1 MWLASSIEKNKIQS
15 GRQDNLFNTETMML
29 FSEIKNDI
37 LIMKDGWLRAILRVK
52 WLNLDL
58 KNFDEQQVVLEQY
71 KKFLNWLDFPMQ
83 ILIRNSYLDLSDY
96 LAYFRWNLENVENIT
111 LKTQWDN
118 YLKFLEDIESQQ
130 WLIFNKEF
138 YIVVPYYQAE
148 DDNKQV
154 NKTWFEKLL
163 NVLNAKDNVE
173 SIVARYRSFLKWQ
186 KSIETRT
193 SLIIEWLGGMW
204 IWVEQLNT
212 SEIINLLFRNYN
224 PLIHGSEADMS

>member
-1 MWLASSIEKNKIQS
+1 MWIAAVEKNKIQS

-37 LIMKDGWLRAILRVK
+37 LIMKDWWLRAILRVK

-58 KNFDEQQVVLEQY
+58 KNFDEQQIVLEQY

-96 LAYFRWNLENVENIT
+96 LSYFRWNLENLENIT
-111 LKTQWDN
+111 LKTQWEN
-118 YLKFLEDIESQQ
+118 YLKFLENIEMQQ

-138 YIVVPYYQAE
+138 YIIVPFYQAE

-154 NKTWFEKLL
+154 NKSWFDKLL

-173 SIVARYRSFLKWQ
+173 TIVARYRSFLKW
-186 KSIETRT
+186 KRSLETRT
-193 SLIIEWLGGMW
+193 SLIVDWLGGMW
-204 IWVEQLNT
+204 ITVEQLDT

-224 PLIHGSEADMS
+224 PLIHSSEADMS

>member
-1 MWLASSIEKNKIQS
+1 MWIAAVEKNKIQS

-37 LIMKDGWLRAILRVK
+37 LIMKDWWLRAILRVK

-58 KNFDEQQVVLEQY
+58 KNFDEQQIVLEQY

-96 LAYFRWNLENVENIT
+96 LSYFRWNLENLENIT
-111 LKTQWDN
+111 LKTQWEN
-118 YLKFLEDIESQQ
+118 YLKFLENIEMQQ

-138 YIVVPYYQAE
+138 YIIVPFYQAE

-154 NKTWFEKLL
+154 NKSWFDKLL

-173 SIVARYRSFLKWQ
+173 TIVARYRSFLKW
-186 KSIETRT
+186 KRSLETRT
-193 SLIIEWLGGMW
+193 SLIVDWLGGMW
-204 IWVEQLNT
+204 ITVEQLDT

-224 PLIHGSEADMS
+224 PLIHSSEANMS